1 MKPFPAC
8 YRARYRAANC
18 HRGFPSFLNGGGER
32 RVGKG
37 FSHER
42 TNSRF
47 IHSRWTVSWKDNR
60 ARTRVASL
68 PRLLVC
74 RSRAANCVRQSPTF
88 LPSSFSFSASFP
100 RGNARLQGLTR
111 PGLGSAASL
120 SNGTSTSWLDDSTST
135 RVCIPSSRRLSS
147 HLPEITRKLHPVS
160 KPDSQTRKDLRIA
173 RESFCPSP
181 FLTQFRAVFSR
192 SRAIYLRTKLSG
204 FLSSLF
210 SSNDNKIVELL

>member
-120 SNGTSTSWLDDSTST
+120 SNGTSTSWLQRPLECVYL
-135 RVCIPSSRRLSS
+135 RVVAYPPICPKLRANSIPSRNQILRRG
-147 HLPEITRKLHPVS
+147 
-160 KPDSQTRKDLRIA
+160 RI
-173 RESFCPSP
+173 
-181 FLTQFRAVFSR
+181 
-192 SRAIYLRTKLSG
+192 
-204 FLSSLF
+204 
-210 SSNDNKIVELL
+210 